1 MPETESRKSDHI
13 KIVLEKDVQHKNSA
27 GFEDVLLVH
36 NALPEIDFDDVDT
49 ETEFLGKKLT
59 APIMVS
65 GMTGGT
71 PEAEKIN
78 KNLARAAEEVGI
90 GMGVGSQR
98 AMIENGKL
106 LSTYNVRD
114 VAPGILLLGN
124 IGAAQFA
131 KGYGVEECRKA
142 VEMIGADA
150 LAIHLNAAQ
159 ELVQPEGDRNW
170 AGILKAIN
178 RIVKE
183 LGYPVIAKE
192 TGAGISGEVAK
203 KLEEAGVK
211 AVDVSGSGGTSWT
224 AVESFRNS
232 PVGDT
237 FNNWGIPTA
246 VALRWCKKS
255 VKIPVLASGGI
266 YNGLDAAKAIALGA
280 HACTIARPFLRAG
293 VTGYEKIKE
302 EMERIIREL
311 KIAMFLTGS
320 KNLKEFRSKKTI
332 ITGRTAEMI
341 ERLKLT

>member
-1 MPETESRKSDHI
+1 MPETENRKSDHI
-13 KIVLEKDVQHKNSA
+13 KIVLNKDIQHKYSA
-27 GFEDVLLVH
+27 GFDDVTLIH

-49 ETEFLGKKLT
+49 EIEFLGKKLA

-78 KNLARAAEEVGI
+78 KNLARAAEAVGI

-106 LSTYNVRD
+106 LSTYSVRD
-114 VAPGILLLGN
+114 VAPNILLLGN

-131 KGYGVEECRKA
+131 KGYGVDECRKA

-150 LAIHLNAAQ
+150 IAIHLNAAQ

-170 AGILKAIN
+170 KGVLEVIKNVAK
-178 RIVKE
+178 R
-183 LGYPVIAKE
+183 LGYPVIIKE
-192 TGAGISGEVAK
+192 TGAGISGNVAK
-203 KLEEAGVK
+203 QLEACDVK
-211 AVDVSGSGGTSWT
+211 AIDVSGSGGTSWT

-246 VALRWCKKS
+246 AAVKWCKRS
-255 VKIPVLASGGI
+255 VKIPILASGGV

-280 HACTIARPFLRAG
+280 FACTIARPFLRTA
-293 VTGYEKIKE
+293 VTSYEKTKE
-302 EMERIIREL
+302 EMERVIREL

-320 KNLKEFRSKKTI
+320 KDLKQFRSKKII
-332 ITGRTAEMI
+332 ITGRTNEFLGQI
-341 ERLKLT
+341 

>member
-1 MPETESRKSDHI
+1 MPETENRKSDHI
-13 KIVLEKDVQHKNSA
+13 KIVLSKDVQHKNSA
-27 GFEDVLLVH
+27 GFEDVMLIH
-36 NALPEIDFDDVDT
+36 NALPEIDFDSVDT
-49 ETEFLGKKLT
+49 KIEFLGKKLA

-78 KNLARAAEEVGI
+78 KNLARAAEETGI

-106 LSTYNVRD
+106 LSTYSVRD
-114 VAPGILLLGN
+114 VAPSMLLIGN

-131 KGYGVEECRKA
+131 KGYGVDKCRKA
-142 VEMIGADA
+142 IELIKADA
-150 LAIHLNAAQ
+150 IAIHLNAAQ

-170 AGILKAIN
+170 KGILSAIKK
-178 RIVKE
+178 ITKE
-183 LGYPVIAKE
+183 LGYPLIVKE
-192 TGAGISGEVAK
+192 TGAGISGDVAK
-203 KLEEAGVK
+203 ELEAAGAK
-211 AVDVSGSGGTSWT
+211 AVDVSGAGGTSWT

-246 VALRWCKKS
+246 VAIKWCKKT
-255 VKIPVLASGGI
+255 VKIPILASGGI

-280 HACTIARPFLRAG
+280 SACTIARPFLRTA
-293 VTGYEKIKE
+293 VVSYEKTKL
-302 EMERIIREL
+302 EMERVIREL

-320 KNLKEFRSKKTI
+320 RNIEEFQKKKVI
-332 ITGRTAEMI
+332 ITGKTKEFLDQI
-341 ERLKLT
+341 

>member
-1 MPETESRKSDHI
+1 MPETENRKSDHI
-13 KIVLEKDVQHKNSA
+13 KIVLNKDIQHKYSA
-27 GFEDVLLVH
+27 GFDDVTLIH

-49 ETEFLGKKLT
+49 EIEFLGKKLT

-78 KNLARAAEEVGI
+78 KNLARAAEAVGI

-106 LSTYNVRD
+106 LSTYSVRD
-114 VAPGILLLGN
+114 VAPNILLLGN

-131 KGYGVEECRKA
+131 KGYGVDECKKA
-142 VEMIGADA
+142 VEMINADA
-150 LAIHLNAAQ
+150 IAIHLNAAQ

-170 AGILKAIN
+170 KGVLEVIRDVTK
-178 RIVKE
+178 K
-183 LGYPVIAKE
+183 LGYPVIIKE
-192 TGAGISGEVAK
+192 TGAGINGDVAK
-203 KLEEAGVK
+203 QLEACGVK
-211 AVDVSGSGGTSWT
+211 AIDVSGAGGTSWT

-246 VALRWCKKS
+246 VAIKWCKMS
-255 VKIPVLASGGI
+255 VKIPILASGGV

-280 HACTIARPFLRAG
+280 HACTIARPFLRAA
-293 VTGYEKIKE
+293 VASYEKTKE
-302 EMERIIREL
+302 EMERVIREL
-311 KIAMFLTGS
+311 KIAIFLTGS
-320 KNLKEFRSKKTI
+320 KDLKQFRSKKII
-332 ITGRTAEMI
+332 ITGRTNEFLAQI
-341 ERLKLT
+341 